1 MKGANRIM
9 TDRIRWGIIG
19 CGNVTEVKS
28 GPGFQKAEGSEL
40 VAVMRR
46 SGELAADYASRHG
59 VARWYDDADKLID
72 DPEVDAVY
80 VATPPSS
87 HMEYVLKC
95 AAAGKPVYVE
105 KPMARSSEEC
115 EAMIKACKEAGVP
128 LFVAYYRRGLDYFR
142 KIKELLDGGAI
153 GNVRFVSMKQYQ
165 PANVAAG
172 QELPWRLD
180 PKESGGGLF
189 LDLASHTLDVMDYL
203 LGPIREATGG
213 AGNQAGLYEA
223 EDIVTGSFEFQ
234 SGVRGVG
241 VWCFSA
247 YAHADINEIVGDKG
261 RLTFDTFG
269 NELIT
274 LETAQGTEQFRIG
287 KPRHIQQNLIQLIV
301 DELRGGAPSPSDGT
315 SGIRT
320 SRVMDKLI
328 ERYYQEAKVRS

>member
-1 MKGANRIM
+1 
-9 TDRIRWGIIG
+9 
-19 CGNVTEVKS
+19 
-28 GPGFQKAEGSEL
+28 
-40 VAVMRR
+40 
-46 SGELAADYASRHG
+46 
-59 VARWYDDADKLID
+59 
-72 DPEVDAVY
+72 
-80 VATPPSS
+80 
-87 HMEYVLKC
+87 
-95 AAAGKPVYVE
+95 
-105 KPMARSSEEC
+105 
-115 EAMIKACKEAGVP
+115 VP

-274 LETAQGTEQFRIG
+274 LETAQGTEQFRFG

-328 ERYYQEAKVRS
+328 ERYYDNTSNRRQL